1 MEYMLIDVNERN
13 NSPRN
18 ITIQFKAF
26 DSVGLM
32 FPDSVLY
39 DVTTEYDVCALFD
52 IPYVGVVL
60 IDKIMSVLVNQKTCI
75 HQNTSNC
82 ELYLQY
88 KALSYCHTII
98 FLNLNHPNKM
108 TKYIYTQK

>member
-60 IDKIMSVLVNQKTCI
+60 LTQLFSARKHPFAMEIQLGYLKT
-75 HQNTSNC
+75 SK
-82 ELYLQY
+82 LR
-88 KALSYCHTII
+88 
-98 FLNLNHPNKM
+98 
-108 TKYIYTQK
+108 

>member
-75 HQNTSNC
+75 HLLTQLFSARKHPFAMEIQLGYLKTSK
-82 ELYLQY
+82 LR
-88 KALSYCHTII
+88 
-98 FLNLNHPNKM
+98 
-108 TKYIYTQK
+108 